1 MSDPSPAGA
10 GAIRSLQTRPARVWR
25 LISWV
30 GGLAIVA
37 FVAWSV
43 ARSWDEVRSADLG
56 WHLRFVPLL
65 GAVLVTWAVFVLQ
78 SEAWRRM
85 VAAWG
90 YPLRWWPAARI
101 WLLSSMARYVPGKVW
116 ALAGMA
122 LMAQRRGV
130 PAWVATGSSLLLQ
143 VLALGTGAVLVS
155 LAGAALLDAAKL
167 GRASLVALAAASA
180 GITALAISP
189 RVTPRLIRRFAPG
202 VDAASRISPP
212 SLAVVG
218 FGVAANVLAW
228 IGYGLAFLLFT
239 MGVLPEVGLTAPEA
253 IGASTA
259 AYVAGG
265 LAPFAPAGLGVRES
279 ILVLVLRDRTGLAQ
293 ALALAAVA
301 RLGTTI
307 AEIGATIPFLVRPA
321 ETTR

>member
-1 MSDPSPAGA
+1 
-10 GAIRSLQTRPARVWR
+10 LRVIQW
-25 LISWV
+25 L
-30 GGLAIVA
+30 GGLAVVL
-37 FVAWSV
+37 FVARSV
-43 ARSWDEVRSADLG
+43 AASWDEVRSADLD
-56 WHLRFVPLL
+56 WDLHWLRLL
-65 GAVLVTWAVFVLQ
+65 GAVLITWTVFVLQ

-143 VLALGTGAVLVS
+143 VLALGTGALVAS
-155 LAGAALLDAAKL
+155 LAGAAVLDAAGL
-167 GRASLVALAAASA
+167 GRASLVVIAAAS
-180 GITALAISP
+180 ITIIALAISP
-189 RVTPRLIRRFAPG
+189 KVTPRLIRRFVPG
-202 VDAASRISPP
+202 AATAAVSPP
-212 SLAVVG
+212 SLRVVG
-218 FGVAANVLAW
+218 FGVAVNALAW
-228 IGYGLAFLLFT
+228 IGFSLAFLLFT
-239 MGVLPEVGLTAPEA
+239 SGFLPEVGLTLPEA

-259 AYVAGG
+259 AHVAGN

-279 ILVLVLRDRTGLAQ
+279 VLVLVLRDRTGLAQ

-301 RLGTTI
+301 RLGATV
-307 AEIGATIPFLVRPA
+307 AEIGATIPFLVRPDEA
-321 ETTR
+321 KR